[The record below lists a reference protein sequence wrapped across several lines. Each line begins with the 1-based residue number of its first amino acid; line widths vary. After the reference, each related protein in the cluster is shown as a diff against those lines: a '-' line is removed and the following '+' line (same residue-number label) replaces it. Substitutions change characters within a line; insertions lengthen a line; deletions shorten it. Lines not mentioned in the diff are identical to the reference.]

1 MTFSNNIKG
10 AALTVCAFGV
20 FSVADTAVKFETQ
33 FLSVPAVT
41 ALVTGMATLLT
52 VLYALLRGEGR
63 DLIPVAP
70 AFTMLRAVLLASETA
85 LIYYAFSVTPLTEV
99 YVLTFLTP
107 IFVSLIAI
115 VGLRERPSWLVAVG
129 VLLGFVGVLVAFR
142 PGAIGF
148 SLGHIAAAGSAL
160 IFAVTLVMIRIA
172 PAKETN
178 LALVISPL
186 VVLAVGSAIVTAFSG
201 GLPSLTLGDAGV
213 VTLGGLCLLGGNL
226 LIVPAYRLAAASF
239 VAPFQYC
246 LIFWGALNGW
256 VVFGAGVEL
265 FTWIGAS
272 IIIAAGI
279 LVLRADRTTTA

>member
-1 MTFSNNIKG
+1 VAFSDNIKG
-10 AALTVCAFGV
+10 AALAVCAFGV
-20 FSVADTAVKFETQ
+20 FSVADTAVKYETQ
-33 FLSVPAVT
+33 FLPLPVVT
-41 ALVTGMATLLT
+41 ALVTGAATLFT

-63 DLIPVAP
+63 YLIPVAP
-70 AFTMLRAVLLASETA
+70 AFTLLRAVLLASETV
-85 LIYYAFSVTPLTEV
+85 LIYYAFSVVPLTEV

-115 VGLRERPSWLVAVG
+115 VGLRERPSWLVALG
-129 VLLGFVGVLVAFR
+129 VLLGFAGVLVAFR

-178 LALVISPL
+178 LALVVTPL
-186 VVLAVGSAIVTAFSG
+186 IILAVGSGIATAFTSGLPAVTA
-201 GLPSLTLGDAGV
+201 TEAGIV
-213 VTLGGLCLLGGNL
+213 MLGGVCLLGGNL
-226 LIVPAYRLAAASF
+226 LIVAAYRLGAASF

-256 VVFGAGVEL
+256 VVFGASVEL
-265 FTWIGAS
+265 FTWIGAA
-272 IIIAAGI
+272 IIIAAGL
-279 LVLRADRTTTA
+279 LVLRGERAPA